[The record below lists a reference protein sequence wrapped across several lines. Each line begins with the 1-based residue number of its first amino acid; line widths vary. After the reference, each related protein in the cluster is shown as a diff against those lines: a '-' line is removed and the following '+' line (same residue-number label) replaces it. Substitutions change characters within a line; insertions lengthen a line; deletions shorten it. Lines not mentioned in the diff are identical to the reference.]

1 MDELVRF
8 VRVPPIQISSSESRV
23 AIFACAHCAKKK
35 KPLVYCAYVQFV
47 PKDSPS
53 SSFASKIFEIT
64 REDFFRRRR
73 YTTSK
78 VERRDVANSKRG
90 KKKRTGAAEE
100 QKQKGVLKRELKL
113 NRILRPWT
121 TYFCLWIEKE
131 QEG

>member
-23 AIFACAHCAKKK
+23 LPVRIARRKK
-35 KPLVYCAYVQFV
+35 KPLVYCVYVQFV

-53 SSFASKIFEIT
+53 SSLASKIFEIT

-90 KKKRTGAAEE
+90 KKKKRTGAAEE